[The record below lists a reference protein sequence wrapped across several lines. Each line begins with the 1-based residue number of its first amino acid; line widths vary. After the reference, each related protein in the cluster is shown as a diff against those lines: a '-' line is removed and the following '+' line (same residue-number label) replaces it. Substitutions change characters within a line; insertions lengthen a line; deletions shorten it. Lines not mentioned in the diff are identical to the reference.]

1 MGVGDVQEEA
11 KLLSRVAFAWPTGE
25 TRPRRRGQSR
35 ALPGLFL
42 QLREG
47 PDPCVP
53 RSQASWVRAQVELW
67 SRKRALISMTA

>member
-35 ALPGLFL
+35 ALPGLL

-47 PDPCVP
+47 PDPCVL
-53 RSQASWVRAQVELW
+53 RSQASWVRAKAKLW
-67 SRKRALISMTA
+67 SRKRALISMTV